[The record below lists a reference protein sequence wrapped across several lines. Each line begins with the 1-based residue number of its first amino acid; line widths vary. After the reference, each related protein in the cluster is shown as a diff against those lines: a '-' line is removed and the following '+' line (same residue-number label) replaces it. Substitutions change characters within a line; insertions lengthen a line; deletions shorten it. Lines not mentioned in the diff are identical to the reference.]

1 MECECIDALSS
12 LAIAMRL
19 DGMSDVRGERL
30 QPMGDMGSVLP
41 AHLHIYIYGI
51 DFL

>member
-1 MECECIDALSS
+1 
-12 LAIAMRL
+12 
-19 DGMSDVRGERL
+19 MSDVRGEYL
-30 QPMGDMGSVLP
+30 PYMADMGSLLP